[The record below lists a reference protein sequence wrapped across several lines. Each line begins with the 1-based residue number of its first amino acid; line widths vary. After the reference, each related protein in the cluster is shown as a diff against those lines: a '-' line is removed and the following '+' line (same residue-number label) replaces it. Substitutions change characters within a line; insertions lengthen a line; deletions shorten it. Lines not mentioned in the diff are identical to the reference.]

1 MKLSEN
7 LKRIR
12 KENNLSQEQ
21 LAEKLGVSRQ
31 AVSKWE
37 SGQSYPEMDKVIQ
50 ICKTFNFNMDELMN
64 ENIKEVRENK
74 QATSNVNKTIE
85 DFFDFITKTVDMF
98 SAMKFTQKIK
108 CIFEQFVIGC
118 ILFAVMALGLVI
130 LEEITHGI
138 LGFLPGRL
146 FDGIRNILQS
156 IYLCAA
162 IVLSLAIILHVFKVR
177 YLDYYEVI
185 RTEEKVPLN
194 KNIENEN
201 TDVNVIE
208 EEKEIVET
216 KNDKKVFLEKK
227 KEKIVIRDPKH
238 SHSKFLNGIFKFVMW
253 CIKFAV
259 ACFGAMFAISFV
271 GLVGLLVFSFMFTK
285 TGLVF
290 VGTFIGLV
298 AAIIINF
305 IILEGLYNFIV
316 SKKSRKSRM
325 AILFL
330 ISLVLIGVGVSTF
343 MIGATRFD
351 YTREIKEEDTIKDTY
366 YVEMRDDLVIMPW
379 EYSPLDEIEYVE
391 SDSGDILIE
400 IQHSKFHKTGIS
412 NTENVV
418 KIYGFADEERY
429 MEILR
434 DVIEDINNK
443 KIRDAL
449 YISVTK
455 IYASKENFEKLKLIR
470 ENYKEILK
478 ADELDYAYQEIEKL
492 REEINTIKNEKYSSE
507 NIITEKDSQISN
519 LEYIIEEKNAEL
531 STLQEE
537 LANKEQ
543 ENIVL
548 QEKLANIA
556 NEAN

>member
-64 ENIKEVRENK
+64 ENVKEVRENK
-74 QATSNVNKTIE
+74 QATSNVNKSIE

-118 ILFAVMALGLVI
+118 ILFVVMAFGLLI
-130 LEEITHGI
+130 LKEITYGI
-138 LGFLPGRL
+138 LGFLPDM
-146 FDGIRNILQS
+146 FFVGIRNVLQS

-194 KNIENEN
+194 KNVENEN
-201 TDVNVIE
+201 TDVKVIE

-259 ACFGAMFAISFV
+259 ACFGVLFALSFV
-271 GLVGLLVFSFMFTK
+271 ALIGLLVLSFVFTK

-290 VGTFIGLV
+290 VGTFLGII
-298 AAIIINF
+298 ATIIINF
-305 IILEGLYNFIV
+305 IILEWTYNFIV
-316 SKKSRKSRM
+316 SKKSHKSRM
-325 AILFL
+325 AIMFL
-330 ISLVLIGVGVSTF
+330 ISLILLGVGISTALIGF
-343 MIGATRFD
+343 TRFNYSDEIPAD
-351 YTREIKEEDTIKDTY
+351 YLFKDTY
-366 YVEMRDDLVIMPW
+366 VFEMTDDLVVSPW
-379 EYSPLDEIEYVE
+379 AYSNVYITEYIETDSDDITVEIERTKYLETNWYRYGNV
-391 SDSGDILIE
+391 IE
-400 IQHSKFHKTGIS
+400 L
-412 NTENVV
+412 
-418 KIYGFADEERY
+418 YGNYDETKY
-429 MEILR
+429 MEMIR
-434 DVIEDINNK
+434 DGIDDINNRT
-443 KIRDAL
+443 IRDVQYLAK
-449 YISVTK
+449 TR
-455 IYASKENFEKLKLIR
+455 IYASKENIEKLKQ
-470 ENYKEILK
+470 N
-478 ADELDYAYQEIEKL
+478 EKSY
-492 REEINTIKNEKYSSE
+492 REEM
-507 NIITEKDSQISN
+507 
-519 LEYIIEEKNAEL
+519 EEAYMNY
-531 STLQEE
+531 
-537 LANKEQ
+537 
-543 ENIVL
+543 
-548 QEKLANIA
+548 
-556 NEAN
+556 